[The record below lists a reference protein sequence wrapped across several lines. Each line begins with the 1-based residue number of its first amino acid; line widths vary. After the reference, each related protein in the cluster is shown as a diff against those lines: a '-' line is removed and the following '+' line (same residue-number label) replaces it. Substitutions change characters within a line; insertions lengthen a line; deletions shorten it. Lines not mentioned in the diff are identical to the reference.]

1 MQIHRQY
8 FSNHRNTDPKNQ
20 FYRHRKA
27 CPTPKYRH
35 FLLKTPKH
43 RRKKGSIPTHRQ
55 TRTPP
60 LVTVHAGEDK
70 PNIVVLLADD
80 VGIGDIGCYGN
91 GTINTPNIDRLCQK
105 GVKMEHN
112 YAAAPLCTPSRASL
126 MTGRYP
132 VRVGYV
138 ARTKDVERVTI
149 YTSATG
155 GLPQSETTF
164 AEIFKQHGYTNGFF
178 GKWHLGLH
186 CGEKDFCHH
195 PMNNGFDHYYGMPLT
210 NLKDCGD
217 WSIFDIQSE
226 AVMVPN
232 PKHVFALIIIL
243 AISCFVLN
251 LISLRLFLVLFLIV
265 LGWYLY
271 HIGAYYFHRQF
282 NCIVMKDKQVVQQT
296 VDLEHLTGHL
306 VGEVKSFIRQ
316 NAENPFL
323 AYVAFHK
330 AHVALA
336 NPPRF
341 QGVSEYGSYGD
352 TMAELDWAVGEIV
365 NYLDDLNL
373 TKNTIIYFM
382 SDHGPAKY
390 AYNTATGEY
399 QGGWAGIYRGGKGYN
414 YQGGIRVPKIVQW
427 QGKISGGKKI
437 SRPSSHMDMFPTLLS
452 MANIPYDGSA
462 LDGEDTSMLMMG
474 DSQASP
480 DRIFYHYCGI
490 HIHAVSIEEKA
501 RNQVW
506 VVHFII
512 PVNDDGHLAT
522 CYGDDVIVLDEPDI
536 YELVQDPSESNPLDR
551 TDPNYERVL
560 NLARLK
566 ATEFNATVDFSV
578 PNQLSHE
585 MNSFSID
592 RAPCCNEMPN
602 CIC

>member
-1 MQIHRQY
+1 
-8 FSNHRNTDPKNQ
+8 
-20 FYRHRKA
+20 
-27 CPTPKYRH
+27 
-35 FLLKTPKH
+35 
-43 RRKKGSIPTHRQ
+43 
-55 TRTPP
+55 
-60 LVTVHAGEDK
+60 
-70 PNIVVLLADD
+70 
-80 VGIGDIGCYGN
+80 
-91 GTINTPNIDRLCQK
+91 
-105 GVKMEHN
+105 
-112 YAAAPLCTPSRASL
+112 
-126 MTGRYP
+126 
-132 VRVGYV
+132 
-138 ARTKDVERVTI
+138 
-149 YTSATG
+149 
-155 GLPQSETTF
+155 
-164 AEIFKQHGYTNGFF
+164 
-178 GKWHLGLH
+178 
-186 CGEKDFCHH
+186 
-195 PMNNGFDHYYGMPLT
+195 
-210 NLKDCGD
+210 
-217 WSIFDIQSE
+217 
-226 AVMVPN
+226 
-232 PKHVFALIIIL
+232 
-243 AISCFVLN
+243 
-251 LISLRLFLVLFLIV
+251 
-265 LGWYLY
+265 
-271 HIGAYYFHRQF
+271 
-282 NCIVMKDKQVVQQT
+282 
-296 VDLEHLTGHL
+296 
-306 VGEVKSFIRQ
+306 
-316 NAENPFL
+316 
-323 AYVAFHK
+323 
-330 AHVALA
+330 
-336 NPPRF
+336 
-341 QGVSEYGSYGD
+341 
-352 TMAELDWAVGEIV
+352 
-365 NYLDDLNL
+365 
-373 TKNTIIYFM
+373 M

-427 QGKISGGKKI
+427 Q
-437 SRPSSHMDMFPTLLS
+437 
-452 MANIPYDGSA
+452 DGSA